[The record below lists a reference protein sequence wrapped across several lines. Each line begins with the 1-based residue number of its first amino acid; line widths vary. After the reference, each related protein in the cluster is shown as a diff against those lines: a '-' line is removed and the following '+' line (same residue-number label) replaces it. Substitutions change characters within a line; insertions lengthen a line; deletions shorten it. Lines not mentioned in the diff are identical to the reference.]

1 MPDTDLE
8 KRLELSVL
16 IPVYNEEESLEEL
29 QRELFPVLEKLERS
43 FEVVFVDDGSRDA
56 TPQILR
62 DLFEADVRIRVIRF
76 VRNFGQQM
84 ATTAGLRHCRGR
96 AVIIMDADLQS
107 PPHHI
112 PELLAKLDEG
122 YDIVYGVREESTGPL
137 YRRMGTIV
145 ANYLIGKL
153 TGVYYPD
160 VASGFLALK
169 DDLVRSVNRFNQ
181 KSRYLSTLF
190 AWLSYGRSASVTV
203 SRRPRKYGH
212 SHYRFWELVRITVN
226 LITNWSTRP
235 LHFALW
241 AGFGVAGFTG
251 IIFLRWVYLLWSEG
265 WRAGEMTLYTVAV
278 LTVGAVNLFALGIMS
293 AYISRIYGEVR
304 ENPPYV
310 IGDILERE

>member
-1 MPDTDLE
+1 MPDQDQE

-16 IPVYNEEESLEEL
+16 IPVYNEEESLAEL
-29 QRELFPVLEKLERS
+29 RSELFPVLEAIGCT
-43 FEVVFVDDGSRDA
+43 FEVVFVDDGSRDK
-56 TPQILR
+56 TPGILR
-62 DLFEADVRIRVIRF
+62 DFYEEDERIRVIRF

-112 PELLAKLDEG
+112 PELLDKLNEG
-122 YDIVYGVREESTGPL
+122 YDIVYGVREESIGPL
-137 YRRMGTIV
+137 YRRLGSV
-145 ANYLIGKL
+145 AANYLIGRL

-160 VASGFLALK
+160 AASGFLALN

-181 KSRYLSTLF
+181 KTRYLSTLF
-190 AWLSYGRSASVTV
+190 AWLSYGRHAAVTV

-212 SHYRFWELVRITVN
+212 SNYRFWQLVRITVN

-241 AGFGVAGFTG
+241 AGFGVSGVAGLVL
-251 IIFLRWVYLLWSEG
+251 LRWLYIVWTEG
-265 WRAGEMTLYTVAV
+265 WRGGELTLYTTAILV
-278 LTVGAVNLFALGIMS
+278 VGAVNLFALAIMS

-310 IGDILERE
+310 IGDIMERE

>member
-1 MPDTDLE
+1 MPETAPED
-8 KRLELSVL
+8 RLELSVL
-16 IPVYNEEESLEEL
+16 IPVYNEEESLDEL
-29 QRELFPVLEKLERS
+29 RAELFPILQDLGRT
-43 FEVVFVDDGSRDA
+43 FEVVFVDDGSRDKS
-56 TPQILR
+56 PEILR
-62 DLFEADVRIRVIRF
+62 RFFEEDERIRVIRF

-84 ATTAGLRHCRGR
+84 ATTAGLRHCHGR

-122 YDIVYGVREESTGPL
+122 FDIVYGVREESTGPL
-137 YRRMGTIV
+137 YRRMGTVV
-145 ANYLIGKL
+145 ANYLIGRL

-169 DDLVRSVNRFNQ
+169 DDLVRSVNHFNQ

-190 AWLSYGRSASVTV
+190 AWLSYGRSASVAV
-203 SRRPRKYGH
+203 SRRKRKYGH
-212 SHYRFWELVRITVN
+212 SHYRFWQLVRITVN

-241 AGFGVAGFTG
+241 AGFAVTAAAG
-251 IIFLRWVYLLWSEG
+251 IVFLRWAYLLWSEG
-265 WRAGEMTLYTVAV
+265 WRAGELTLYTLALMVVAA
-278 LTVGAVNLFALGIMS
+278 TNLYALAIMS

-310 IGDILERE
+310 IGDILERD